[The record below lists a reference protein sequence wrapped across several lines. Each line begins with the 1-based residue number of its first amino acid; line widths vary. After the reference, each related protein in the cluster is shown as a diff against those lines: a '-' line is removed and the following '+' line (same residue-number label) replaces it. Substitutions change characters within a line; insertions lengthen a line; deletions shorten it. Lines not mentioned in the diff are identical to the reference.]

1 MTTDISSTPKAKLA
15 VRPVCFR
22 RRQFDR
28 DLEQIQQIED
38 QCFDV
43 AWNWHDLHNCLL
55 RRECLSFVSECPA
68 GVVGFAIA
76 EFRFNGLWIVD
87 FGVHENCR
95 RRGVGRSLLI
105 TLVEQLIRFRLDRLT
120 VRLPE
125 TNVAG
130 QLLCRE
136 FGFYLRHVERGHFD
150 SGRRDSY
157 VLDWD
162 LSVPCAEEKS

>member
-1 MTTDISSTPKAKLA
+1 MTVDLSLSPRPKTT
-15 VRPVCFR
+15 VRKVCFKR
-22 RRQFDR
+22 GYFDR

-38 QCFDV
+38 QCFEV
-43 AWNWHDLHNCLL
+43 AWNWRDLHNCLL

-68 GVVGFAIA
+68 GIVGFAIA
-76 EFRFNGLWIVD
+76 EFRFNGIWILD
-87 FGVHENCR
+87 FGVHEGFR
-95 RRGVGRSLLI
+95 RRGVGRSLLVV
-105 TLVEQLIRFRLDRLT
+105 LVEQLIRFSLDRLT

-130 QLLCRE
+130 QLLCRD

-162 LSVPCAEEKS
+162 LSVPCAEDKS